1 MEYSRTQIDLLQ
13 VKPAS
18 LEPYPGPFLQHGVGR
33 RIRITALLR
42 SFARPDKKAY
52 RKAAKAARNDAE
64 AYAQHNCSKYFEFQ
78 HVWPELMM
86 RIENDE
92 VLKRAFLRGY
102 DEALGA
108 SNSAYA
114 AVDPDQTSEINL
126 NLGD

>member
-1 MEYSRTQIDLLQ
+1 
-13 VKPAS
+13 
-18 LEPYPGPFLQHGVGR
+18 
-33 RIRITALLR
+33 
-42 SFARPDKKAY
+42 
-52 RKAAKAARNDAE
+52 
-64 AYAQHNCSKYFEFQ
+64 
-78 HVWPELMM
+78 VWPELMM

-114 AVDPDQTSEINL
+114 AVDPGQTSEINL

>member
-1 MEYSRTQIDLLQ
+1 
-13 VKPAS
+13 
-18 LEPYPGPFLQHGVGR
+18 
-33 RIRITALLR
+33 
-42 SFARPDKKAY
+42 
-52 RKAAKAARNDAE
+52 
-64 AYAQHNCSKYFEFQ
+64 
-78 HVWPELMM
+78 MM

-114 AVDPDQTSEINL
+114 AVDPGQTSEINL